1 MLRQI
6 CPKLAQPGRASG
18 CSSWLLADI
27 IAAYQ
32 AYRNRVVEGSIPS
45 LGTIIFSQP
54 KIQKLMNL
62 HYGMSNDPWSN
73 LDKVD
78 QKIIE
83 ILNKNART
91 PSKEIATE
99 LRKSG
104 HDVSDRTIRKRI
116 ERLEKSGIIKGYKA
130 VLTDVSESN
139 EYEALFMKLKPSKS
153 LDSVKDSI
161 KDFVV
166 KLPNYLFIANLEG
179 DWNILIVMKVEAED
193 SDPTQKIIEKFSEQV
208 IDYRVSDFDVA
219 NVNLLNM
226 SLLLL

>member
-1 MLRQI
+1 M
-6 CPKLAQPGRASG
+6 
-18 CSSWLLADI
+18 SSDA
-27 IAAYQ
+27 
-32 AYRNRVVEGSIPS
+32 
-45 LGTIIFSQP
+45 
-54 KIQKLMNL
+54 
-62 HYGMSNDPWSN
+62 WSN

-130 VLTDVSESN
+130 VLSDVSETN
-139 EYEALFMKLKPSKS
+139 EYEALFIKFKPTKS
-153 LDSVKDSI
+153 LESVKESI
-161 KDFVV
+161 KEHVIE
-166 KLPNYLFIANLEG
+166 KPNYLFVANLDGE
-179 DWNILIVMKVEAED
+179 WNMLVIMKIEPGAKSVT
-193 SDPTQKIIEKFSEQV
+193 SKIIEKFSDQV
-208 IDYRVSDFDVA
+208 IDYRINKLDIE
-219 NVNLLNM
+219 NINLLNM